1 VIVPPR
7 ELLGPRRGRRSPVS
21 LSGVNVTT
29 SAATTYTSSPLALP
43 SDPHADVYVDHPAS
57 ADKAA
62 AERSS
67 GIRANHAT
75 VAADADQMRLTGV
88 SAASTPPWAP
98 PPASAPVKA
107 PSQKQRMEAAAGRH
121 PYRRRYRRRRSGG
134 GTP

>member
-7 ELLGPRRGRRSPVS
+7 ELLGQRRGRRSPLS
-21 LSGVNVTT
+21 LAGVNITT

-43 SDPHADVYVDHPAS
+43 SDLHADVHVDHPAS
-57 ADKAA
+57 AGKAA

-67 GIRANHAT
+67 GSCANRAT
-75 VAADADQMRLTGV
+75 VAADVDQVRLTGV
-88 SAASTPPWAP
+88 SAASSPPWAP

-121 PYRRRYRRRRSGG
+121 PYRRRYRRRGSGG
-134 GTP
+134 ETP